1 MNNNKFKRLSKLG
14 NNLIKGND
22 VLYNSF
28 AYKIE
33 YSDLYNEYK
42 NNEEFINLNKYVM
55 DNLHFKSIKAFKNL
69 DKLLSK
75 L

>member
-55 DNLHFKSIKAFKNL
+55 DNLHFKYMNIIKLFKPL
-69 DKLLSK
+69 IY
-75 L
+75 